1 MVGTDK
7 HHSSL
12 SKTGEGWG
20 WGSIGINL
28 ALGLLNL
35 GISLASGSLAVAAEM
50 LHNLVD
56 LMSSVAVLLGL
67 KISQRRSKSFPYGLY
82 KVENVI
88 AVGMAGLI
96 FLTGYEIIRGA
107 FSATTQLTIVNPWM
121 LVGVALSAV
130 IPLVFSFFELRA
142 GRAANSPSLIANA
155 QEFRTHIFSSSAVF
169 ISLIGHIFGVSL
181 DRPAALFVVF
191 FIAKTGWDLL
201 QDGMRVL
208 LDASLDADTLDKVR
222 QIIKNDP
229 ATVQINKLTG
239 RNSGR
244 FRFLEAEVVLR
255 SVNLKK
261 AHFASERIEKN
272 IRTEVP
278 HIERVLIHYEPVIT
292 NLRRD
297 AFPLAE
303 EKGLLSEHLGE
314 APYFALLTVRLSDGA
329 IENQEILKNPYLEI
343 SKAKGIKVAEWL
355 VSHKVDRV
363 MLKEDLNGKGPEYV
377 FANAGVEMVLTDMEK
392 INLAL

>member
-1 MVGTDK
+1 
-7 HHSSL
+7 
-12 SKTGEGWG
+12 
-20 WGSIGINL
+20 
-28 ALGLLNL
+28 
-35 GISLASGSLAVAAEM
+35 
-50 LHNLVD
+50 
-56 LMSSVAVLLGL
+56 
-67 KISQRRSKSFPYGLY
+67 
-82 KVENVI
+82 
-88 AVGMAGLI
+88 
-96 FLTGYEIIRGA
+96 
-107 FSATTQLTIVNPWM
+107 
-121 LVGVALSAV
+121 
-130 IPLVFSFFELRA
+130 
-142 GRAANSPSLIANA
+142 
-155 QEFRTHIFSSSAVF
+155 
-169 ISLIGHIFGVSL
+169 
-181 DRPAALFVVF
+181 VF

-261 AHFASERIEKN
+261 AHFASERIENN